1 MFFLGKLDSVLA
13 MEDDFDDKSDG
24 LASVRRRPLSR
35 RLTSREVEVIN
46 KIKYNRRSATAWTE
60 QVALKQYF
68 LARF

>member
-46 KIKYNRRSATAWTE
+46 KIKYNNDQRPHGQSKW
-60 QVALKQYF
+60 L
-68 LARF
+68 